1 MYLSNFS
8 KFSLTFTLTLTLAK
22 SCTPQVALRNKIVER
37 RSADN
42 TE

>member
-8 KFSLTFTLTLTLAK
+8 KFSLTFTLTLAK